1 MTTFYLV
8 RHAHSNYSPDEQRPL
23 SAQGQE
29 EACQLADL
37 LANYPITQIFSS
49 PYLRARQTIE
59 PLANK
64 KVLAVHTEADL
75 RERCLGKTPEG
86 SDFLSV
92 VKQTW
97 FDPDSSFPDGESNRT
112 AQQRAVALIRRLIIK
127 YPEEHLALA
136 THGNLLTLILNNF
149 NDQVDF
155 YFWRALSMPDV
166 YKLQLRNNE
175 AIITR
180 IWQSQD

>member
-8 RHAHSNYSPDEQRPL
+8 RHAHSNYSPDEQRPH

-37 LANYPITQIFSS
+37 LANYPITKIFSS

-59 PLANK
+59 PLAEK
-64 KVLAVHTEADL
+64 LALTVRVEPDL
-75 RERCLGKTPEG
+75 RERCFGEIPED

-112 AQQRAVALIRRLIIK
+112 AQQRAVALIRRLINK
-127 YPEEHLALA
+127 YPEEHLVLA
-136 THGNLLTLILNNF
+136 THGNLLALILNNF
-149 NDQVDF
+149 KDQVNF
-155 YFWRALSMPDV
+155 SFWQGLTMPDV
-166 YKLQLRNNE
+166 FKLHLRNNE

-180 IWQSQD
+180 M